1 MKRKTLIKFYTCMVL
16 IGFNAILW
24 AYMWQEFKQTRADA
38 TASRHH
44 PQPKTELTE
53 SHKMKQ
59 QPADDP
65 VITSERAD
73 LDSSVVQKKA
83 GGEEA
88 AAFLAYERSLH
99 ETEYAE
105 GKRDKYASLVEEQ
118 ILNGQ
123 RSNEIDYT
131 VLKDANAVFRDIS
144 KRLNSIEISGDISEQ
159 SKNAAYQAKT
169 GLSESYWNKADAI
182 VSLANFL
189 DTNDVEW
196 KKKYERKIEK
206 SEKYKQDSINAL
218 RVQKTKLGISK

>member
-24 AYMWQEFKQTRADA
+24 SYMWQEFKQTRADA

-44 PQPKTELTE
+44 PQPKTELT
-53 SHKMKQ
+53 
-59 QPADDP
+59 
-65 VITSERAD
+65 
-73 LDSSVVQKKA
+73 
-83 GGEEA
+83 
-88 AAFLAYERSLH
+88 AFLAYERLLH

-105 GKRDKYASLVEEQ
+105 GKRDKYVSLVEEQ

-169 GLSESYWNKADAI
+169 ALSESYWNKADAI

>member
-1 MKRKTLIKFYTCMVL
+1 MVL
-16 IGFNAILW
+16 IGFNAVLW
-24 AYMWQEFKQTRADA
+24 AYMWQEFKQTRVDA
-38 TASRHH
+38 TASQHY
-44 PQPKTELTE
+44 PQPKTGLTE
-53 SHKMKQ
+53 SHKIKQ
-59 QPADDP
+59 QPPADP
-65 VITSERAD
+65 VVASERSYS
-73 LDSSVVQKKA
+73 DSSVVQKEA
-83 GGEEA
+83 SGGEEA
-88 AAFLAYERSLH
+88 DAFLAYERSLH

-144 KRLNSIEISGDISEQ
+144 KRLNSIEIPGNISEQ
-159 SKNAAYQAKT
+159 SKSAAYQAKT
-169 GLSESYWNKADAI
+169 SLSESYWNKADAI

-206 SEKYKQDSINAL
+206 SEKYKQDSLNAL